1 MFPLCKLSTHRDQA
15 SEGVDESVVAA
26 RDVAEPEY
34 SEAAVVGLVDRAS
47 AELPVLLVEWASNLP
62 LFPLY
67 TCVAKSAAK
76 PGTHDVSGMGQEEAP
91 SSSVRT
97 VLHTLQWPQLPCPR
111 LQFLSQEFKLQLP
124 QLSCPPLLRDQFLLQ
139 D

>member
-15 SEGVDESVVAA
+15 SEGVDEAVVAA

-47 AELPVLLVEWASNLP
+47 AVLPVLLVEWASNLP

-67 TCVAKSAAK
+67 TCVAKSAALAHTMCQEWDRRRHQVHLS
-76 PGTHDVSGMGQEEAP
+76 GLFSTHSIGDNCRVPA
-91 SSSVRT
+91 SSSC
-97 VLHTLQWPQLPCPR
+97 LK
-111 LQFLSQEFKLQLP
+111 SSNS
-124 QLSCPPLLRDQFLLQ
+124 SCPNYRAPRS
-139 D
+139 